1 LGLKV
6 PLVNLDL
13 LDQRDLWV
21 PKEKMEGL
29 VFLVHLDLLVIE
41 VLLVTFLKLLDL
53 LVFLDLKVLLETLV
67 FHVKMEPRVKG
78 EVLESKVHRV

>member
-1 LGLKV
+1 MGLKV
-6 PLVNLDL
+6 HLVNLDL
-13 LDQRDLWV
+13 SEQRDLWV
-21 PKEKMEGL
+21 PKEKMEDL

-41 VLLVTFLKLLDL
+41 VLLVTSLKLLDL

-67 FHVKMEPRVKG
+67 FLVKMEPRVKG